1 MILQKNNSVHANKFT
16 GIFLRNILLQKFVSN
31 FHSIWASQSSFFF
44 LTNTQSFLD
53 RIWWKKL
60 WFYLSFTNYTIFTEK
75 KKKNEASIVLKLFSD
90 WGVKTELSLV
100 KIELIFFF
108 YIFSKNCL
116 ISILLSSH

>member
-75 KKKNEASIVLKLFSD
+75 KKKKRSFDCSKVVFRLRSKNWALTRQD
-90 WGVKTELSLV
+90 WTN
-100 KIELIFFF
+100 FFF
-108 YIFSKNCL
+108 LYIQ
-116 ISILLSSH
+116 